1 MIRNERQYQAAR
13 AHRRRLLETRAGYEA
28 APQAD
33 PLAQAGLLSSV
44 DWLLQDVEAEVAEYE
59 ALRAGA
65 LHEGEA
71 EGLGAVPDLLV
82 KARIA
87 GGLTQRQLAERLGV
101 AEEAVQRDEAGATR
115 ARAWT
120 AWPGSP
126 RRSGCG
132 CASPAPSAPPTSR
145 RTRLLM
151 LPHHREQVAGG
162 LSWQVNL
169 SVAIL
174 WLS

>member
-44 DWLLQDVEAEVAEYE
+44 DWLLQDVEAELAEYE

-65 LHEGEA
+65 LHEVEA

-101 AEEAVQRDEAGATR
+101 AEEAVQRDEAGGYARGPGPPGPGRRGARGAAAPHRHPRPGRR
-115 ARAWT
+115 AGAPACQCCRIIASR
-120 AWPGSP
+120 WPA
-126 RRSGCG
+126 GCPG
-132 CASPAPSAPPTSR
+132 R
-145 RTRLLM
+145 
-151 LPHHREQVAGG
+151 
-162 LSWQVNL
+162 
-169 SVAIL
+169 
-174 WLS
+174 